1 MTQRKQIRN
10 FWRKMSACVA
20 LGGILACAVAQ
31 QPDLTVL
38 RVLPAPS
45 DPFTLRV
52 SGRVDV
58 VVQNIGTVASTP
70 CSVVVFT
77 DMNANAQYDAGTDIL
92 LGTGSVPA
100 IGANLSA
107 TVSVSV
113 LGRVLFWDGWISAYV
128 DYGNAVAES
137 DERNNY
143 GNTGSVCGG
152 SVRMGVL
159 NPRLKVALGCGQS
172 EQSAT
177 RAVLQHPTV
186 EWKWHTGICRLV
198 LFSQQFSSGCGFR
211 WCDGGGCWSD
221 GLQR

>member
-1 MTQRKQIRN
+1 
-10 FWRKMSACVA
+10 MSACVA

-52 SGRVDV
+52 SGSVNV
-58 VVQNIGTVASTP
+58 VVQNIGTVASSP

-92 LGTGSVPA
+92 LGTGSVLA

-137 DERNNY
+137 DESNNY

-152 SVRMGVL
+152 SVRTGVL
-159 NPRLKVALGCGQS
+159 NPRLKWHWGVNNPNNPPRGQYYS
-172 EQSAT
+172 SYLNVMMT
-177 RAVLQHPTV
+177 PAVV
-186 EWKWHTGICRLV
+186 DM
-198 LFSQQFSSGCGFR
+198 
-211 WCDGGGCWSD
+211 DGD
-221 GLQR
+221 GYPECKLP